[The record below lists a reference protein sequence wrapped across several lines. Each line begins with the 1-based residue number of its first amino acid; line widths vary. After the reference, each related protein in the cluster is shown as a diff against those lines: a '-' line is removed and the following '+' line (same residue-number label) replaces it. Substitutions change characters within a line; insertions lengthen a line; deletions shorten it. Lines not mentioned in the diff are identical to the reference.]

1 MNQFNVQF
9 ARLKKSAQKWIDA
22 PLPASK
28 TTSNSATVTP
38 KKSPKKSPV
47 NVYNKDKIVAVG
59 VNVPKCSLSYVDS
72 ENGNVFEQDIEEEIR
87 LYEQALDRIRIR
99 FVSLRVP
106 GRTITTCPT
115 TDQSYYD
122 CPGPDM
128 SKIWLV
134 QDPIFP
140 KSSRLFG

>member
-9 ARLKKSAQKWIDA
+9 ERLKKSAQKWIDA
-22 PLPASK
+22 PLPATK

-47 NVYNKDKIVAVG
+47 NVYNKNKIVAVG
-59 VNVPKCSLSYVDS
+59 VNVPKCSLSYIDS

-99 FVSLRVP
+99 FVSLRVL
-106 GRTITTCPT
+106 GRPLLDTSFPR
-115 TDQSYYD
+115 QVLSYNR
-122 CPGPDM
+122 PVLLGL
-128 SKIWLV
+128 S
-134 QDPIFP
+134 
-140 KSSRLFG
+140 